1 MSADPARCIRVW
13 DLPTRVFHWL
23 LALAVIL
30 LLITGKIGGDAMMW
44 HSRLGYAVASLLLAR
59 IAWGF
64 VGGHWS
70 RFSAFAYSPRTVIG
84 ALGRGGGGGD
94 PDFAVGH
101 SPRGAMSVYAM
112 LAFLVAQAG
121 TGLFSDD
128 QADFSGPLSIFVSN
142 RMVRLLTRYHRNVG
156 ELVLI
161 ALVLLHVGAI
171 AYYWIREG
179 QNLVRP
185 MWTGD
190 KVVEVDAP
198 PSRDD
203 VKSRLMA
210 ALLLLVCSAFV
221 AWVASLGG

>member
-1 MSADPARCIRVW
+1 
-13 DLPTRVFHWL
+13 
-23 LALAVIL
+23 
-30 LLITGKIGGDAMMW
+30 
-44 HSRLGYAVASLLLAR
+44 
-59 IAWGF
+59 
-64 VGGHWS
+64 
-70 RFSAFAYSPRTVIG
+70 
-84 ALGRGGGGGD
+84 
-94 PDFAVGH
+94 
-101 SPRGAMSVYAM
+101 
-112 LAFLVAQAG
+112 
-121 TGLFSDD
+121 
-128 QADFSGPLSIFVSN
+128 
-142 RMVRLLTRYHRNVG
+142 
-156 ELVLI
+156 LVLI